1 MFRGSGIKGLTGIA
15 PVRENIIRPI
25 LCLDRE
31 EILEYLCENGI
42 DYRTDETNRENH
54 YSRNKIRNELLP
66 YISQNINE
74 KAAWHIRQTA
84 EALGE
89 IETYLEKQTDQAWQ
103 DIAEYKEGECRLDR
117 EKLKEQDIVIRKRI
131 CRRAV
136 AQMAGKLKDITS
148 VHIDIVL
155 DIIRGESGRKADLPY
170 GLEVYREYGKIGIAK
185 RKKQEKDGQICID
198 CNMEGEDG
206 KKIRCDRGAFFIKKI
221 KNMPANRKI
230 QEKMY
235 TKWMDY
241 DILKSTFQIRTR
253 RPGDY
258 IVVNQEGGR
267 KKLKDYFIDLKIPR
281 EERDRILL
289 VAEGSEV
296 FWVVGYRISE
306 RVRITEK
313 TGSMLQIEY
322 IPAVDGI

>member
-1 MFRGSGIKGLTGIA
+1 M
-15 PVRENIIRPI
+15 
-25 LCLDRE
+25 
-31 EILEYLCENGI
+31 
-42 DYRTDETNRENH
+42 
-54 YSRNKIRNELLP
+54 
-66 YISQNINE
+66 
-74 KAAWHIRQTA
+74 
-84 EALGE
+84 
-89 IETYLEKQTDQAWQ
+89 
-103 DIAEYKEGECRLDR
+103 
-117 EKLKEQDIVIRKRI
+117 IRKRI

-155 DIIRGESGRKADLPY
+155 DIISGESGRKSDLPY

-206 KKIRCDRGAFFIKKI
+206 KEIRCDRGAFFIKKI

-235 TKWMDY
+235 TKWLDY

-322 IPAVDGI
+322 IPAVAGI